1 MVSLLH
7 YCCTVGVIL
16 DLPYE
21 SKKGNNR
28 CLHNSVPFQKTI
40 VSEDKCGGNF
50 PYTILNSID
59 PFQASLECLKAS
71 HRGVSSYSVSRK
83 SPILLT
89 HLLGLLLNFC
99 CIKIIVMYNTAK

>member
-7 YCCTVGVIL
+7 YCFTVGVIL

-21 SKKGNNR
+21 SKKGNNG

-40 VSEDKCGGNF
+40 VSEDKCKGNF
-50 PYTILNSID
+50 PCTILNSID

-71 HRGVSSYSVSRK
+71 HRGVSSYGVSRK
-83 SPILLT
+83 PPILLT
-89 HLLGLLLNFC
+89 HLLDLLLNFC